1 MRTEKLS
8 IEEYAKLI
16 YKNNTVD
23 DIKSQLEPFGYSK
36 EVKLSKK
43 CLALILAEKILLKAE
58 LN

>member
-16 YKNNTVD
+16 YKNNTVGE
-23 DIKSQLEPFGYSK
+23 IKSQLETFGYSK

-43 CLALILAEKILLKAE
+43 CLALILAERTLLR
-58 LN
+58 